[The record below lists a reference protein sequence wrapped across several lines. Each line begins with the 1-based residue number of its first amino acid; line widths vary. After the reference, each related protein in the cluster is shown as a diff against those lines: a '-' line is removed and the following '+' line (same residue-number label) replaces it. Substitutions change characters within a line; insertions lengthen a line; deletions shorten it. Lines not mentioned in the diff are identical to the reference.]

1 MQNTIAQKRKC
12 NRGAKRETRKSFR
25 EYTYTKL
32 TMTPYAG
39 FNALPPDT
47 PELENRAPRT
57 HSFSG
62 HSAAC
67 RGYISAPDG
76 FFEIFPMNPMSRLMS
91 PVI

>member
-1 MQNTIAQKRKC
+1 MQNTIAQKRKR
-12 NRGAKRETRKSFR
+12 NRDAKRETRESFR

-67 RGYISAPDG
+67 RGYISTPDG
-76 FFEIFPMNPMSRLMS
+76 FFEVDPMNSMTHLMP